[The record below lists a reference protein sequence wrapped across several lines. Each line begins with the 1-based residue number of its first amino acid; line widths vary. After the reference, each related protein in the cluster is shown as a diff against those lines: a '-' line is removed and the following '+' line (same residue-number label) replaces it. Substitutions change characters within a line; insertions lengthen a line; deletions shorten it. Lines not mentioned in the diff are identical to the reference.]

1 VRFKVNQ
8 IAPHVKKIGNKKR
21 ERARHKKTGTTASG
35 TNKSDTRE
43 CAMEQ
48 KISRHTRRT
57 HHIASTEP

>member
-8 IAPHVKKIGNKKR
+8 IAPHVKKIGNKNGNG
-21 ERARHKKTGTTASG
+21 RAHKKTGATASG
-35 TNKSDTRE
+35 TNKSDARE